1 MIIEESMVIHAPLE
15 KVWDVFVSFTCWA
28 DWNRVLTDVRS
39 HSASLTEGQAF
50 SCSIRPYLL
59 PVDISPVVTRVE
71 PLRKIV
77 WTASMYGISSVHEF
91 FFDETPEGVMVE
103 SRERF
108 RGLPMLFGAGRFFE
122 EKVRQ
127 LTVSFLDGLRM
138 AAEK

>member
-1 MIIEESMVIHAPLE
+1 MVIQESVLIHASIE

-39 HSASLTEGQAF
+39 HSPSLTEGQAF
-50 SCSIRPYLL
+50 SCSVRPYLL

-77 WTASMYGISSVHEF
+77 WTASLYGISSVHEF
-91 FFDETPEGVMVE
+91 LFDEAPEGVAVE

-108 RGLPMLFGAGRFFE
+108 TGLPLLFGARRFFE
-122 EKVRQ
+122 DKVRQ
-127 LTVSFLDGLRM
+127 LTVSFLAGLRV

>member
-1 MIIEESMVIHAPLE
+1 MVIQESVLIHASLE
-15 KVWDVFVSFTCWA
+15 KVWDIFESFTCWA

-39 HSASLTEGQAF
+39 HSARLTEGQAF
-50 SCSIRPYLL
+50 SCSIRPYLF
-59 PVDISPVVTRVE
+59 PVDISPVVTSVE

-91 FFDETPEGVMVE
+91 SFDETPEGVVAE

-108 RGLPMLFGAGRFFE
+108 NGLPLLFGTGRFFE
-122 EKVRQ
+122 ENVRQ
-127 LTVSFLDGLRM
+127 LTVSFLEGLRV